1 VSKGQGP
8 DGQRKASINPAAA
21 ASLSAANWQGKAKA
35 LEAFGTIGRSDGP
48 FLYGANGAGPDSRL
62 CRNTCTL
69 TCINCGLSTINK
81 QMPKS
86 KKMRPKRRSSDRGRL
101 RKLWSVWVLRE
112 NEEVYHA
119 VV

>member
-48 FLYGANGAGPDSRL
+48 FRYGANGAGLDSRL
-62 CRNTCTL
+62 
-69 TCINCGLSTINK
+69 
-81 QMPKS
+81 MPQHVHI
-86 KKMRPKRRSSDRGRL
+86 DLHQL
-101 RKLWSVWVLRE
+101 RTF
-112 NEEVYHA
+112 NHQ
-119 VV
+119 